1 MATSLVTTLD
11 SYRSSDCFIQVHH
24 DLQGVSSFH
33 PSESLLL
40 AGPSRPPVGAEN
52 STAFIQR
59 LLPIGMVLAFSANS
73 SIPNSP
79 QQHIGSNRLG
89 AMGNRPMYQWQA
101 SRVSVAGR
109 DFVRCLYTAA
119 VQAIAAGF
127 ADLSD
132 DRFIRP
138 DVEVS
143 GVAKGLGVQWTNFE
157 SEMLAVPFGIYHLE
171 RTRDKRTRL
180 TGYFGAYLTSHQNGS
195 QGGQPQ
201 TIESISGW
209 CDQKIELPYS
219 PANMRLTFERI
230 ITGGSLN
237 DATSVDD
244 SATR

>member
-11 SYRSSDCFIQVHH
+11 GYRSSDCFIQVNH

-40 AGPSRPPVGAEN
+40 SGPSRPPVGAEN
-52 STAFIQR
+52 STEFIQK
-59 LLPIGMVLAFSANS
+59 LLPIGMVLSFSYS
-73 SIPNSP
+73 VSVPNSP

-89 AMGNRPMYQWQA
+89 SMGNRPMYQWQA
-101 SRVSVAGR
+101 SRVAVAGR
-109 DFVRCLYTAA
+109 DFMRCLHTAA
-119 VQAIAAGF
+119 VQAIAAGS

-143 GVAKGLGVQWTNFE
+143 GVGKGLGVQWTNFE
-157 SEMLAVPFGIYHLE
+157 SEMMAVPFGIYHLE
-171 RTRDKRTRL
+171 RTRDKRSRL
-180 TGYFGAYLTSHQNGS
+180 IGYYGAYLTSFQSGS

-209 CDQKIELPYS
+209 CDQRIELPYS
-219 PANMRLTFERI
+219 PANMRLAFERI
-230 ITGGSLN
+230 ITGGALN
-237 DATSVDD
+237 EATSVDD